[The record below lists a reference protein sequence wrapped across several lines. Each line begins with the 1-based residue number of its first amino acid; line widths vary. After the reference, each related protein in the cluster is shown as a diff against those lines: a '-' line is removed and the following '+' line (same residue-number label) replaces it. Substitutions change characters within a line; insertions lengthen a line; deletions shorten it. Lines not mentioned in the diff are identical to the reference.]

1 MLEAS
6 TPSTMILQPLLSPQ
20 AASFAPAEAIIGART
35 PEDFISNPIR
45 YPGVFNPAE
54 CRAIVEL
61 GEAGT
66 AVIAGLSR
74 PVEGYRTGV
83 TKLIGLNSRTEWL
96 YARLGEILVAVNDWY
111 QFDIRGFVDSLLYC
125 TYPEQGQFDW
135 HVDCG
140 EGATSTRKITLS
152 LQLSDGTEYEGG
164 ALEFA
169 GQGELAEARRIGTAV
184 AFPAFVHHRVT
195 TVKRGVRRS
204 LVAWA
209 HGPAFR

>member
-1 MLEAS
+1 MLQ
-6 TPSTMILQPLLSPQ
+6 QPLVAPR
-20 AASFAPAEAIIGART
+20 AASFAPLESIIGAQA

-45 YPGVFNPAE
+45 LPGAFSASE
-54 CRAIVEL
+54 CRTIVAL
-61 GEAGT
+61 GEAGKP
-66 AVIAGLSR
+66 VIAGLSR
-74 PVEGYRTGV
+74 PVEGYRSGT
-83 TKLIGLNSRTEWL
+83 TKLIGLSDNTEWL
-96 YARLGEILVAVNDWY
+96 YARMGEILVAVNDWY

-152 LQLSDGTEYEGG
+152 LQLSDGADYDGG

-169 GQGELAEARRIGTAV
+169 GQGEIPEARRIGTAV
-184 AFPAFVHHRVT
+184 AFPAFVHHRVSGVT
-195 TVKRGVRRS
+195 RGVRRS